1 MPGAAQGK
9 SIWRRDGLGA
19 YRPSTAAFV
28 TDGLLPP
35 GSTLLT
41 DDSSSLD
48 LEAIRAQF
56 PILSR
61 RTYLNS
67 CSLGALSLRSE
78 MYLDDFRERWHDM
91 GASAWYGHWLGRVE
105 DLRGRVAEFWGSTP
119 EELALLPSTSAALAM
134 VTESVPMGKR
144 NRVVCTELDF
154 PTLAYQWSVKPEIDL
169 VMLRS
174 EDGVTIDPQQFAD
187 AVDERTLFLATSH
200 VFFATGFQQDIEAL
214 ARIAREAGAYS
225 VIDGY
230 QGAGQVP
237 LTLSRTGVDFYTAG
251 PLKWLCGGPGLAYLY
266 VREQLIQSLRPRIT
280 SWFATE
286 RQFDFDLEGFEYR
299 TDARRFELGTPA
311 LPTVHTALGGQEL
324 VDEVGIDAIVDRNR
338 ALTEHLIEGARSA
351 GFSMATAE
359 PEQRTSIVMIRHDD
373 PSGAVKHLAEHDV
386 IVDHRPGFVRVS
398 PHFYNTEVEINRFL
412 DVLAAFPS

>member
-1 MPGAAQGK
+1 MTPGGCAEQVHLATGRVGSLSCQPRPVTYDPL
-9 SIWRRDGLGA
+9 SI
-19 YRPSTAAFV
+19 PTALV
-28 TDGLLPP
+28 
-35 GSTLLT
+35 T
-41 DDSSSLD
+41 DDSSTLD

-78 MYLDDFRERWHDM
+78 MYLDEFRERWHDM
-91 GASAWYGHWLGRVE
+91 GASAWYRHWLGRVE
-105 DLRGRVAEFWGSTP
+105 DLRGRVAAFWGSTP
-119 EELALLPSTSAALAM
+119 EEVALLPSTSAALAM
-134 VTESVPMGKR
+134 VTESVPVGKR
-144 NRVVCTELDF
+144 HRVVCTELDF
-154 PTLAYQWSVKPEIDL
+154 PTLAYQWAVKPEIEL
-169 VMLRS
+169 VILRS

-200 VFFATGFQQDIEAL
+200 VFFTTGFQQDIEEL

-230 QGAGQVP
+230 QGVGQVP
-237 LTLSRTGVDFYTAG
+237 LRLSQTGVDFYTGG
-251 PLKWLCGGPGLAYLY
+251 PLKWLCGGPGLSYLY

-286 RQFDFDLEGFEYR
+286 RQFDFDLEDFEYR
-299 TDARRFELGTPA
+299 SDARRFELGTPA

-324 VDEVGIDAIVDRNR
+324 VDEIGIDAIVARNR
-338 ALTEHLIEGARSA
+338 TLTEHLVDGARSA
-351 GFSMATAE
+351 GLSMRLAD
-359 PEQRTSIVMIRHDD
+359 PKRRTSIVMIRHED
-373 PSGAVKHLAEHDV
+373 PAAAVRHLAEHDV

-398 PHFYNTEVEINRFL
+398 PHFYNTEEDVDRCVQ
-412 DVLAAFPS
+412 VLAAFSG

>member
-1 MPGAAQGK
+1 
-9 SIWRRDGLGA
+9 
-19 YRPSTAAFV
+19 
-28 TDGLLPP
+28 
-35 GSTLLT
+35 LT